1 MGNETQGWKSIVLAG
16 GSGTR
21 LYPVTAT
28 VNKHLLPVYDKPMIY
43 YPISTMMLGGIKDFI
58 LISSPGDIDQFRRLL
73 GDGSQWGLTFE
84 YLVQEQPRGI
94 AEAFLIAEELIEGS
108 NVALSLGD
116 NIFYGS
122 GLSARIQRACSQ
134 RNGATIF
141 GYEVADP
148 RAFGVVE
155 VDDNGMAI
163 SLEEKPKVPKSNLA
177 VPGLYFYDNRVVD
190 FAKSLTPSARGELEI
205 TDINRLYMEA
215 QALRVQ
221 PLGRGMAWLD
231 GGSAEA
237 LYEASQFIKVVE
249 ERTGLKIACLEEI
262 ALNNSFVSSDELRML
277 FSKRSGQYADYV
289 KRLIARES

>member
-1 MGNETQGWKSIVLAG
+1 MGDSKMGWKSIVLAG
-16 GSGTR
+16 GSGSR

-43 YPISTMMLGGIKDFI
+43 YPISTMMLGGIREFI
-58 LISSPGDIDQFRRLL
+58 LISSPGDIDQFRNLL
-73 GDGSQWGLTFE
+73 GDGSQWGVSFE
-84 YLVQEQPRGI
+84 YLVQEAPRGI
-94 AEAFLIAEELIEGS
+94 AECFLIAEPLISGH

-122 GLSARIQRACSQ
+122 GLSARIQGACAQ
-134 RNGATIF
+134 PDGATIF

-155 VDDNGMAI
+155 VDAAGMAI

-177 VPGLYFYDNRVVD
+177 VPGLYFYDKRVVD
-190 FAKSLTPSARGELEI
+190 FAKQLTPSARGELEI
-205 TDINRLYMEA
+205 TDINRLYMQA
-215 QALRVQ
+215 KALRVQ

-262 ALNNSFVSSDELRML
+262 ALHNGFTTAEELRAR
-277 FSKRSGQYADYV
+277 FSDRAGQYADYV
-289 KRLIARES
+289 RRVIEREG

>member
-1 MGNETQGWKSIVLAG
+1 MGDATKGWKSIVLAG

-73 GDGSQWGLTFE
+73 GDGSQWGCTFE

-94 AEAFLIAEELIEGS
+94 AEAFLIAEDQVKGS

-122 GLSARIQRACSQ
+122 GLSERIQRACGQ
-134 RNGATIF
+134 KDGATIF

-155 VDDNGMAI
+155 VDDAGMAI
-163 SLEEKPKVPKSNLA
+163 SLEEKPKEPKSNLA
-177 VPGLYFYDNRVVD
+177 VPGLYFYDDRVVD

-205 TDINRLYMEA
+205 TDINRLYMQAE
-215 QALRVQ
+215 ALRVQ
-221 PLGRGMAWLD
+221 NLGRGMAWLD

-262 ALNNSFVSSDELRML
+262 ALHNGFVSPEKLRSL
-277 FSKRSGQYADYV
+277 FGKRSGQYAEYV
-289 KRLIARES
+289 MRMIDRES